1 VKKAA
6 KEHNGT
12 AHFFNGDFKASTQVH
27 QLQDAMATG
36 KYNVFVVQAND
47 GTAVVPQVQKAVQD
61 GIAVVAEFT
70 QVGTNYKT
78 VAPQVSGEVS
88 VVENT
93 VGNGTDLGKLAIKAC
108 GTMNPCNVV
117 YLQGDPSLPLD
128 VARTKAVVAK
138 LSTDKSIHLLGKP
151 VGGYTH
157 AMGHKVA
164 QTVLAAHS
172 NVNVIVGSS
181 QAIEGAQTV
190 LESKH
195 LLSKIKLIGNGGSIQ
210 AVKAVKAGKWYATFG
225 IPEVKDGYVATK
237 YAIQKL
243 HGKNPPKGTNSA
255 SLGPNDG
262 LWTKPVL
269 AKANYES
276 HYRDWAS
283 PVTERPQLDNFQEH
297 RRQVPTPALEL
308 RAITKRYGMATV
320 LKDVSLSVD
329 RGEIHAA
336 VGENGAGKSTLLRIA
351 AGLVRPD
358 SGDVSI
364 AGQAVRRA
372 DPKATIRAGVAIVT
386 QEATSVPAR
395 TVLENV
401 YLGSSRTRLRPL
413 MRAMLKPYEK
423 LCEQTGFDLPADALV
438 GDLSVGDQQMVEV
451 LRSLAREPKVLM
463 LDEPTASL
471 DGQRSRKLST
481 LLRRL
486 SSEGIAVVF
495 VSHRLSEVFDLAQRI
510 TVLRDGAVVGTG
522 DAQSETE
529 SSLIEKMVGRA
540 LKTLYPPKRRA
551 PADAPIV
558 FEARG
563 VSRSPMVKNVS
574 LQVRRGEIVGLAG
587 LVGAGRSEFAR
598 CIFGADRLETG
609 KVSIGGIDR
618 RFRPKSVGRSIA
630 AGIAMIPEDRKSGGL
645 VLHRSIADNLVLA
658 SLPKMTRLGFI
669 VPRRVKD
676 LASYWMGVSDIRA
689 PGPGFK
695 VEALSGGNQQ
705 KVLLSK
711 WLSKAPTMLIADEP
725 TRGVDVGAK
734 AGIHQAI
741 VQAAA
746 DGLAVILISSE
757 LEEVLGLAHRV
768 VVFRKGSVVEELS
781 GAAMTPRAVMA
792 AAFREDTGGRT

>member
-1 VKKAA
+1 MQTTEPQDGGRKMKRSSLARGIVRASALGCVAALAVACGSGSSGTTSGGKTHAGGNNTASTSSSAGSGKTPNVAFFGFSAANSFAQATYKGVKKAA

-276 HYRDWAS
+276 HYRD
-283 PVTERPQLDNFQEH
+283 
-297 RRQVPTPALEL
+297 
-308 RAITKRYGMATV
+308 
-320 LKDVSLSVD
+320 
-329 RGEIHAA
+329 
-336 VGENGAGKSTLLRIA
+336 
-351 AGLVRPD
+351 
-358 SGDVSI
+358 
-364 AGQAVRRA
+364 
-372 DPKATIRAGVAIVT
+372 
-386 QEATSVPAR
+386 
-395 TVLENV
+395 
-401 YLGSSRTRLRPL
+401 
-413 MRAMLKPYEK
+413 
-423 LCEQTGFDLPADALV
+423 
-438 GDLSVGDQQMVEV
+438 
-451 LRSLAREPKVLM
+451 
-463 LDEPTASL
+463 
-471 DGQRSRKLST
+471 
-481 LLRRL
+481 
-486 SSEGIAVVF
+486 
-495 VSHRLSEVFDLAQRI
+495 
-510 TVLRDGAVVGTG
+510 
-522 DAQSETE
+522 
-529 SSLIEKMVGRA
+529 
-540 LKTLYPPKRRA
+540 
-551 PADAPIV
+551 
-558 FEARG
+558 
-563 VSRSPMVKNVS
+563 
-574 LQVRRGEIVGLAG
+574 
-587 LVGAGRSEFAR
+587 
-598 CIFGADRLETG
+598 
-609 KVSIGGIDR
+609 
-618 RFRPKSVGRSIA
+618 
-630 AGIAMIPEDRKSGGL
+630 
-645 VLHRSIADNLVLA
+645 
-658 SLPKMTRLGFI
+658 
-669 VPRRVKD
+669 
-676 LASYWMGVSDIRA
+676 
-689 PGPGFK
+689 
-695 VEALSGGNQQ
+695 
-705 KVLLSK
+705 
-711 WLSKAPTMLIADEP
+711 
-725 TRGVDVGAK
+725 
-734 AGIHQAI
+734 
-741 VQAAA
+741 
-746 DGLAVILISSE
+746 
-757 LEEVLGLAHRV
+757 
-768 VVFRKGSVVEELS
+768 
-781 GAAMTPRAVMA
+781 
-792 AAFREDTGGRT
+792 